1 MNKLK
6 LELPNICFN
15 GNTDGLHTI
24 LNIGIP
30 KNEHND
36 LILMNMDIAGI
47 AVSGGSACGSG
58 SLHVSHVI
66 SALGLADE
74 ISAIR
79 VSFSKHT
86 TQEELDYFVQ
96 VLKKKSNGL
105 I

>member
-1 MNKLK
+1 
-6 LELPNICFN
+6 
-15 GNTDGLHTI
+15 
-24 LNIGIP
+24 
-30 KNEHND
+30 
-36 LILMNMDIAGI
+36 MNMDIAGI